1 MLSKRKKRSS
11 SLFNPKRIDAHNKF
25 LMTLDSYFLNLEKSE
40 KMFFW
45 EIDKTNA
52 KDKTNKTNT
61 KDQTKKKDEQCEKS
75 EKDKKPFIQTINDK
89 SAFNIFQ
96 SPFFSNE
103 YKLFDSLCLDIEV
116 NDPNAFQDILKD
128 TDTSGFKRIPTPL
141 PKLLL
146 DKIEKLEK
154 VEYRKVTIDCDIQTL
169 EDILQLIDKYP
180 LEPYV
185 EYNINL
191 KSLHN
196 VKEHLIQ
203 LNNMIGLKQLK
214 NNIVDQ
220 LLYFSQHFHKNE
232 NGVESGD
239 FMHTVLY
246 GSPGSGK
253 TELAKIMGSIFS
265 NLGILEKNKF
275 LKVTRSDLI
284 AGYLGQTALKT
295 MDVVKDALGGVLF
308 IDEAYAL
315 GNSEKRDS
323 FSKECIDTLCEALS
337 DNKDN
342 LMVIIAGYEED
353 LKECFFNYNQGLDSR
368 FTWRFKM
375 DEYTGEDLYHIFV
388 KKIIDIGWSYSSNI
402 DANWFKEKMDY
413 FKCFGRDMET
423 LLAKTKIAHS
433 RRVFGKPG
441 EEKRNILLVD
451 LENGFK
457 SYLNNSDIQKRKENE
472 HFKKQVYHS
481 MYC

>member
-1 MLSKRKKRSS
+1 MLNKRKRRGRSS
-11 SLFNPKRIDAHNKF
+11 SLFNPKKIDAHNKF
-25 LMTLDSYFLNLEKSE
+25 LMTLDSYFLNLEKAE
-40 KMFFW
+40 KVFFC
-45 EIDKTNA
+45 EKDQTNNTE
-52 KDKTNKTNT
+52 KTNKTDKT
-61 KDQTKKKDEQCEKS
+61 EKKDEQCNKS
-75 EKDKKPFIQTINDK
+75 DKEKKPFIQFIDDK
-89 SAFNIFQ
+89 SAFTILK

-116 NDPNAFQDILKD
+116 NDPNIYQDLLKE

-146 DKIEKLEK
+146 DNLEN
-154 VEYRKVTIDCDIQTL
+154 VEYKKLTIDCNIQTL

-203 LNNMIGLKQLK
+203 LNNMIGMKQLK

-220 LLYFSQHFHKNE
+220 LLYFSQNFHKNE
-232 NGVESGD
+232 NGAESGD

-246 GSPGSGK
+246 GPPGTGK

-295 MDVVKDALGGVLF
+295 KDVVKDALGGVLF

-375 DEYTGEDLYHIFV
+375 DQYTSEDLYNIFV
-388 KKIIDIGWSYSSNI
+388 KKTTEIGWTYSSSI

-457 SYLNNSDIQKRKENE
+457 SYLNNSDIQKRKETE
-472 HFKKQVYHS
+472 DLKKQ
-481 MYC
+481 MYNSLYC